1 MTVKDLID
9 SGEFK
14 IINDEGDTAA
24 EITDV
29 FCCDLLSVAMAHAP
43 GGSAWVTVMA
53 NMNTLAVAPLTGVS
67 CVILAEKAEMD
78 EMALSKARQQEIIVL
93 ATDKPI
99 FKAAL
104 TVYGK
109 LAK

>member
-1 MTVKDLID
+1 MNLTAVLNKFGGKYDCKDLID

-43 GGSAWVTVMA
+43 GGSAWVTVM
-53 NMNTLAVAPLTGVS
+53 
-67 CVILAEKAEMD
+67 
-78 EMALSKARQQEIIVL
+78 
-93 ATDKPI
+93 PI
-99 FKAAL
+99 
-104 TVYGK
+104 
-109 LAK
+109 